1 MKCVFITGGSGFL
14 GREMILRLLRTDEQV
29 QLALLMRPGRKESA
43 QERVAELMDRL
54 FGKGD
59 AAQYLPRIQA
69 IAGDLTL
76 PDLGINERDRQW
88 LVRSVTHVMHL
99 GASTDFGAPIEIS
112 RHYNVE
118 GTRSV
123 LDLCAEARE
132 QGRLERLDYISTAYV
147 AGTKSGQ
154 VSESHLM
161 RGQSFAN
168 SYEQSKFEAELL
180 VREFANVVPTA
191 IHRPS
196 VVVGNSRTGFTPHF
210 KVLYWPLRLL
220 AKRLLPF
227 FPVSRKAFLDVVPV
241 DFVADSMHAIMFD
254 PTAIGKTF
262 HLTAGYGLE
271 AKLVEVVR
279 DSYKFA
285 GVPKIPMIP
294 CWMFDFI
301 AKTRL
306 RRLFR
311 EEFWDAVD
319 MASPYRDYVYGTGVR
334 FENEATRAWLA
345 ERGIAAPVWRD
356 YSAAILGFCKTSH
369 WGKRLPRPEAEYY
382 QLA

>member
-1 MKCVFITGGSGFL
+1 MKCVFVTGGSGFL
-14 GREMILRLLRTDEQV
+14 GREMILRLLKGSDDV

-43 QERVAELMDRL
+43 QDRVSELLARL
-54 FGKGD
+54 FGKNE
-59 AAQYLPRIQA
+59 ALPYLPRVHA
-69 IAGDLTL
+69 IAGDLTA
-76 PDLGINERDRQW
+76 PDLGVSEQDRNW
-88 LVRSVTHVMHL
+88 LIRSVTHVLHL

-123 LDLCAEARE
+123 LALCTEARRH
-132 QGRLERLDYISTAYV
+132 GRLERLDYISTAYV
-147 AGTKSGQ
+147 AGTKSGR
-154 VSESHLM
+154 VSESDLM
-161 RGQSFAN
+161 RGQAFAN
-168 SYEQSKFEAELL
+168 PYEQSKFEAELL
-180 VREFANVVPTA
+180 VRDFAREIPTA

-196 VVVGNSRTGFTPHF
+196 VVVGHSRTGFTPHF

-254 PTAIGKTF
+254 SSAIGQTF
-262 HLTAGYGLE
+262 HLTAGFGQE

-285 GVPKIPMIP
+285 GVPRIPMIP
-294 CWMFDFI
+294 CWLFDFI
-301 AKTRL
+301 AKSRL
-306 RRLFR
+306 RKLFR
-311 EEFWDAVD
+311 EEFWEAVE

-334 FENEATRAWLA
+334 FNNKATQEWLA
-345 ERGIAAPVWRD
+345 VRGIAAPVWKD
-356 YSAAILGFCKTSH
+356 YSAAVLGFCKQSH